1 MVEDQSNFYQ
11 SRAKW
16 TANST
21 KIFANLLVEQIQ
33 QGNRPNNVFNKK
45 AWKHIQEEFNKQT
58 GLKFD
63 RQQLKNH
70 LDVLRKR
77 YNYVKVLLDQNE
89 FSWDVSQCMV
99 IAEDAVWKKYIEVD
113 FLPVEGISLFF
124 VLNCDIK
131 ILRLL
136 ISIIYRPILRLK
148 PSERRDV
155 LFMNSYA
162 PYFRIL
168 KLMENVLYPIQEK

>member
-1 MVEDQSNFYQ
+1 MVEDRSNFYQ

-45 AWKHIQEEFNKQT
+45 AWKHIREEFDKQT

-77 YNYVKVLLDQNE
+77 YNYVKVLLDKNE

-113 FLPVEGISLFF
+113 FLPVEGISLF
-124 VLNCDIK
+124 L
-131 ILRLL
+131 
-136 ISIIYRPILRLK
+136 S
-148 PSERRDV
+148 
-155 LFMNSYA
+155 
-162 PYFRIL
+162 
-168 KLMENVLYPIQEK
+168 

>member
-1 MVEDQSNFYQ
+1 MTQMDYQMVEDQSNFYQ

-113 FLPVEGISLFF
+113 FLPVEGISLF
-124 VLNCDIK
+124 L
-131 ILRLL
+131 
-136 ISIIYRPILRLK
+136 S
-148 PSERRDV
+148 
-155 LFMNSYA
+155 
-162 PYFRIL
+162 
-168 KLMENVLYPIQEK
+168 